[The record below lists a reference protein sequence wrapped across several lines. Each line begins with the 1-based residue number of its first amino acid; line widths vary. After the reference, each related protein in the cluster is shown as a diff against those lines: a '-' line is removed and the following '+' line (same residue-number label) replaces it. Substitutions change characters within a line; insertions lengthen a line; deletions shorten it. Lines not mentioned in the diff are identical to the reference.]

1 MSFNSNKENSYTTL
15 AKLANDCKVCIS
27 LIGLPEAIEK
37 MFTKEWTAR
46 RVGTTIDSSAYCGNY
61 TYFTV
66 IFGKIMKYNWLNHP
80 LLVTDEGLKAVFDYT
95 NGAIAHIVSFYMR
108 LQLDYLNKEEQV
120 TMDAKCVEKLMNKYF
135 SGLIKI
141 LSKRSKNSKEELKV
155 SEFERMRAIEDN
167 NLKLNADIQRKLQ
180 EAEMQKQIIGE
191 QDYEESIKIAELE
204 KYIVDIIL
212 IFKPEKDIQIIK
224 GCLKRVL
231 SKNKKDIDYNN
242 KEQILQMVLKE
253 LDKKKV
259 IKQEQTLK
267 QVPRMI

>member
-1 MSFNSNKENSYTTL
+1 
-15 AKLANDCKVCIS
+15 
-27 LIGLPEAIEK
+27 

-46 RVGTTIDSSAYCGNY
+46 RVGTTIDSSVYCENY
-61 TYFTV
+61 EYFAT
-66 IFGKIMKYNWLNHP
+66 ILTRLSNYNWLKFP
-80 LLVTDEGLKAVFDYT
+80 IQFTDDGTKTLFEFT
-95 NGAIAHIVSFYMR
+95 NGAIAHMISFYMR

-135 SGLIKI
+135 GGLIKI

-155 SEFERMRAIEDN
+155 SEFERMKAIEDN

-191 QDYEESIKIAELE
+191 QEYEESIKIAELE

-231 SKNKKDIDYNN
+231 SNNKKDIDYNN